1 MVKQSNKHL
10 PIRPQLDWSFTKS
23 FLLGNRK
30 YGIAYYL
37 SSFHTLI
44 VLILLS
50 IFYPTIE
57 GYTYAGTWAL
67 GLSLIEILLIVPS
80 SLGNSLIHS
89 TSHENI
95 DEQKTKFGALFMLV
109 VWIGCLVTILFSLF
123 ATPLISFL
131 GGSKYL

>member
-1 MVKQSNKHL
+1 M
-10 PIRPQLDWSFTKS
+10 D
-23 FLLGNRK
+23 NRQ

-57 GYTYAGTWAL
+57 GYTYAGTRAL

-89 TSHENI
+89 TAHESI
-95 DEQKTKFGALFMLV
+95 EIQKTKFGALWMLV
-109 VWIGCLVTILFSLF
+109 VWIGCLVTILFLLF
-123 ATPLISFL
+123 GKPLITFL
-131 GGSKYL
+131 